1 MPSKF
6 QIVEPWV
13 KIKVRDVVWNKLN
26 RNSNNVHVSHSKKVH
41 YADIKKKQYIY
52 IYIIKLKELRSFCNT
67 ETETET
73 QQPVTDTSR
82 YRRTHAHAH

>member
-13 KIKVRDVVWNKLN
+13 KIKVRDVVWSKLN
-26 RNSNNVHVSHSKKVH
+26 KNSNNVHVSHSNKVH
-41 YADIKKKQYIY
+41 YADIKKNNIY
-52 IYIIKLKELRSFCNT
+52 IFIIKLKELRSFCNT

-73 QQPVTDTSR
+73 Q
-82 YRRTHAHAH
+82 